1 MRKKLI
7 ADIKT
12 VVVKVGTSV
21 LADKR
26 GRVSRANITNIVSEV
41 SYLLSHK
48 VRVVLV
54 SSGAIAHGMEIVGI
68 TTRPKKLATLQAC
81 AAIGQGK
88 LMSMYE
94 ELFSKRGYHTAQLLL
109 TRDGLNDRER
119 YINARNTFDEL
130 LSLGIVPIVNE
141 NDTVSTDEIKF
152 GDNDVLAAQVATLIK
167 ADCLIILSDI
177 DGLYCDAGKR
187 KVLDSVT
194 FIDDDVR
201 KHIFK
206 KKTETTLGGMES
218 KLKAADQLMK
228 TGISMI
234 IANGHKKGVIKAIMN
249 GESAGTVFFSG
260 EGKKKSFKN
269 WLAFAA
275 DVKGAIV
282 VDAGARKVLVDQG
295 KSLLAVGVTGVKG
308 KFAKG
313 DSVSIEDEGGAEFGR
328 GIVRF
333 DAAEVQQIM
342 RKKLDEIKAILG
354 ENACGEVIHR
364 DNLVITQK
372 EGK

>member
-1 MRKKLI
+1 MR
-7 ADIKT
+7 T

-21 LADKR
+21 LADR
-26 GRVSRANITNIVSEV
+26 HGRISRQHVMNIVNEV
-41 SYLLSHK
+41 TCLLSQK

-54 SSGAIAHGMEIVGI
+54 SSGAIVHGMEIIGLSK
-68 TTRPKKLATLQAC
+68 RPKQLATLQAC

-88 LMSMYE
+88 LMSLYE
-94 ELFSKRGYHTAQLLL
+94 ELFSKKGHHTAQLLL
-109 TRDGLNDRER
+109 TRDGLNARER

-177 DGLYCDAGKR
+177 DGLYCDIATR
-187 KVLDSVT
+187 KVLDTVS

-218 KLKAADQLMK
+218 KLKAAEQLMK

-249 GESAGTVFFSG
+249 GETAGTVFFSG

-269 WLAFAA
+269 WLAFSA
-275 DVKGAIV
+275 DVKGTVI
-282 VDAGARKVLVDQG
+282 VDAGARNVLVGQG
-295 KSLLAVGVTGVKG
+295 KSLLAVGVVGVRG
-308 KFAKG
+308 KFTKS
-313 DSVSIEDEGGAEFGR
+313 DIVSIEDESGSEFGR
-328 GIVRF
+328 GVVNF
-333 DAAEVQQIM
+333 NAAEIEQIR
-342 RKKLDEIKAILG
+342 RKKLHEIKEILG
-354 ENACGEVIHR
+354 DDVCAEVIHR
-364 DNLVITQK
+364 DNLVITN
-372 EGK
+372 